1 MKKKAVALLLCVSM
15 MMTLNACGKTNKD
28 NTADNTEIE
37 METETEGMTAAGP
50 AILYNA
56 ADYVTLG
63 DYKKIKVTLDKDYLV
78 TDDMVKDYINNNV
91 VANYPYYTDTDKT
104 VVENGDVVNI
114 DYQGLLDGE
123 AFNGGTAEGYNL
135 EIGSGTFIDGF
146 EDGLIGAEVGKEAE
160 LNLTFP
166 ETYGNS
172 DLAGKDVVFKVTVN
186 AIKQKQEMDYDTL
199 TDEYVKYL
207 SDTIGASY
215 ATVDD
220 LTSDIR
226 SYLEEQ
232 ENSSK
237 QQAVRSAV
245 LEKLNEICTVNE
257 LPEGLLEAR
266 MQEYL
271 DKFEDTYCTDTTL
284 EDYLSKNYNTT
295 VEDFKTEIQGEI
307 ENELN
312 TQMILEAIVAA
323 EGTAFD
329 EEGFNTYV
337 SGLVNSYGYGSED
350 ALYETYGASADE
362 GKEYL
367 KTIYLCNKAL
377 DGITQNADVTYNES
391 QDTTETAEGTESAED
406 TEAVEDTEDAADT
419 EAATEE

>member
-28 NTADNTEIE
+28 NTADNTEVEI
-37 METETEGMTAAGP
+37 ETETEGVTAGSV
-50 AILYNA
+50 AIEYNA

-63 DYKKIKVTLDKDYLV
+63 DYKNMKLTLDKDYLV

-91 VANYPYYTDTDKT
+91 VANYPYYKDTDKT
-104 VVENGDVVNI
+104 VVENGDVANI

-146 EDGLIGAEVGKEAE
+146 EAGLIGAEVGKEVE

-166 ETYGNS
+166 ESYGNS

-186 AIKQKQEMDYDTL
+186 SIKQKQDMSYDSL
-199 TDEYVKYL
+199 SDEYVKYL
-207 SDTIGASY
+207 SDSVGASY

-237 QQAVRSAV
+237 QQAIRSAA

-266 MQEYL
+266 MQEYI

-284 EDYLSKNYNTT
+284 EDYLSQNYNST
-295 VEDFKTEIQGEI
+295 VEDFEKEVQGEI

-312 TQMILEAIVAA
+312 TQMILEAIAAA
-323 EGTAFD
+323 EETAFD
-329 EEGFNTYV
+329 EDGFNTYV
-337 SGLVNSYGYGSED
+337 SGLVNNYGYGSEE
-350 ALYETYGASADE
+350 ALYENYGATVDD

-367 KTIYLCNKAL
+367 ETIYLCNKAL
-377 DGITQNADVTYNES
+377 DSIVENANVTYNES
-391 QDTTETAEGTESAED
+391 QDTTEAVEGTES
-406 TEAVEDTEDAADT
+406 AADT